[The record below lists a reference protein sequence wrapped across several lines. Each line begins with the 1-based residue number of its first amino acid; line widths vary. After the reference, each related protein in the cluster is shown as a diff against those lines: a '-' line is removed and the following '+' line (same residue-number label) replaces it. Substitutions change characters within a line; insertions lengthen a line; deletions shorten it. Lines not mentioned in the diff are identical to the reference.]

1 MGLKTKNYLDL
12 EKIKDIAF
20 KNIEMLLQSL
30 NIEYSIHNDI
40 YYSTCPIHTGSDN
53 KKAFS
58 ISEKS
63 KLWKCWTRD
72 CELQYNRD
80 IFGLVRGVLSSRS
93 NKEISFMDSVKY
105 VCKIYN
111 IKTQENLKVVD
122 VDELI
127 ENDLSKIVKIFD
139 KQKVQKDEPKVDSIK
154 ISDTSEYFMNRGFLK
169 STLKHFGV
177 GDCIDNTHQMKNRAI
192 IPIHNEDND
201 VVGYI
206 GRSTKDY
213 ITPKFLF
220 SKGFK
225 KADYLYNYNSAK
237 QHIFK
242 TSSLFLVEGQ
252 GDVWRLFEC
261 GVHNCVGIFGKEIS
275 ERQKDLLINSGATTL
290 VVLTDDDQA
299 GRHSKFQIQRQLS
312 RLFTLKFPDID
323 KKDIGDMSVENIEK
337 NILSN
342 LKGLY

>member
-1 MGLKTKNYLDL
+1 MGLKTKNHIDLD
-12 EKIKDIAF
+12 KIKDIAF
-20 KNIEMLLQSL
+20 KNIERLLQSL
-30 NIEYSIHNDI
+30 DIEYSINNDI

-72 CELQYNRD
+72 CELQYSRD
-80 IFGLVRGVLSSRS
+80 IFGLVRGVLSSRT

-111 IKTQENLKVVD
+111 IKTQENMKTVSVEEVV
-122 VDELI
+122 

-139 KQKVQKDEPKVDSIK
+139 KQKPQNCDQNVDSIK
-154 ISDTSEYFMNRGFLK
+154 ISDTSEYFLNRGFLK
-169 STLKHFGV
+169 TTLKHFGV
-177 GDCIDNTHQMKNRAI
+177 GDCIDTNHAMKGRAI
-192 IPIHNEDND
+192 IPIKNADND

-206 GRSTKDY
+206 GRSTKEY

-225 KADYLYNYNSAK
+225 KANYLYNYNNAK
-237 QHIFK
+237 EHISK

-252 GDVWRLFEC
+252 GDVWKLFEAD
-261 GVHNCVGIFGKEIS
+261 VYNCVGIFGKEIS
-275 ERQKDLLINSGATTL
+275 EAQKDLLINSGATTL
-290 VVLTDDDQA
+290 VILTDNDQA
-299 GRHSKFQIQRQLS
+299 GRHSKFQIQRQLN
-312 RLFTLKFPDID
+312 RLFTLKFPAIQ
-323 KKDIGDMSVENIEK
+323 KKDIGDMDVKSVQE